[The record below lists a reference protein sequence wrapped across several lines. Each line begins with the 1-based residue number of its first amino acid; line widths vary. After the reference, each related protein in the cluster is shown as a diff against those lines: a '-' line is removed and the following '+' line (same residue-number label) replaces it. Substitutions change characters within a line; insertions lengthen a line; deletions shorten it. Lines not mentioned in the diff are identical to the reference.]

1 MRTLI
6 FFASVSLSATFH
18 IKRIKMEKETRYLSN
33 EIRAVSEPMK
43 ESRKI
48 EGYALVF
55 NSDSQD
61 LGGFTER
68 ILPEALDG
76 VIEKSDIYAL
86 LNHSSERGVLAR
98 SRYGEGSLKLSVDE
112 RGLKYEFEAPF
123 TALGDEVLE
132 YLRRGEIS
140 QSSFAFTVDSD
151 NWEKQDDGTYIRT
164 ILKFKRLFDVSPVF
178 EPAYQ
183 GTSVQCSR
191 FAEIQEADRRALE
204 EAKEKE
210 LKEYYERLREENKA
224 YLEDDNK

>member
-1 MRTLI
+1 
-6 FFASVSLSATFH
+6 
-18 IKRIKMEKETRYLSN
+18 MEKETRYLSN
-33 EIRAVSEPMK
+33 EIRAVAEPEK
-43 ESRKI
+43 QSRKI

-55 NSDSQD
+55 DSSSQD
-61 LGGFTER
+61 LGGFVER

-112 RGLKYEFEAPF
+112 RGLKFSFEAPM

-151 NWEKQDDGTYIRT
+151 NWEKKPDGNYVRT
-164 ILKFKRLFDVSPVF
+164 ILKFNRLFDVSPVF
-178 EPAYQ
+178 EPAYP
-183 GTSVQCSR
+183 GTSVKCAR
-191 FAEIQEADRRALE
+191 FAEIQEADRKAME
-204 EAKEKE
+204 EQRDKE
-210 LKEYYERLREENKA
+210 LNVYYVNLREDNRS
-224 YLEDDNK
+224 YLPDDNK